1 MTNLLLASPSN
12 FSRNIDIR
20 ILDLFLNLFSA
31 SFYIQNLFRFQFLFR
46 IKNEPLKS
54 SQIARMHMVQ
64 INVFNEAR
72 VVAVAVAATTSHKT
86 KIQTRFVT
94 IHDKKRR
101 WTTTK

>member
-20 ILDLFLNLFSA
+20 YLDLLLNLFSA
-31 SFYIQNLFRFQFLFR
+31 SFYLQNLFRFQFLFR

-54 SQIARMHMVQ
+54 SQIALMHMVQ
-64 INVFNEAR
+64 INVFNEVR
-72 VVAVAVAATTSHKT
+72 VVAVAATTSHKT

-94 IHDKKRR
+94 IHD
-101 WTTTK
+101 